1 MVIGGVLLLV
11 LAVIFFFAA
20 RANANKLQTLNAVE
34 TYDTATLAAIHQRIT
49 ASLGASGFA
58 QPCEVEGV
66 IECASPLT
74 GPISGKPLV
83 AYTYTINR
91 EYEER
96 VTTTTNGK
104 PETRVERRS
113 EQIEQNERRAPFLVR
128 DERGHVQVLPDG
140 ATLEVIETGNR
151 FVETPQPW
159 TGATRALGRREC
171 ERGLEVGARVFVL
184 GTAIDQGGRLA
195 IARHPANS
203 KHTFMISRKSEQ
215 ELAASAATW
224 ARNMNYA
231 AIASG
236 LIGFVL
242 VVWGMLAG

>member
-11 LAVIFFFAA
+11 LAVIFFSVA
-20 RANANKLQTLNAVE
+20 RANANKLHTLNAVDS
-34 TYDTATLAAIHQRIT
+34 YDTATLAAIHQRIT
-49 ASLGASGFA
+49 AALGASGFA
-58 QPCEVEGV
+58 QPCEIEGV
-66 IECASPLT
+66 IECAAPLV
-74 GPISGKPLV
+74 GLVSGQPLV
-83 AYTYTINR
+83 AYTYTVNR

-113 EQIEQNERRAPFLVR
+113 EQIEQNERRVPFMVR

-140 ATLEVIETGNR
+140 ATLELIDTGNR
-151 FVETPQPW
+151 FVEMSQPW
-159 TGATRALGRREC
+159 TGATRTLGRREY

-184 GTAIDQGGRLA
+184 GTAIDQGGRVA
-195 IARHPANS
+195 IARHPAKS
-203 KHTFMISRKSEQ
+203 KQAFLVSRKSEQ

-224 ARNMNYA
+224 ARIMHGA

-242 VVWGMLAG
+242 VVWGMLAK